1 MTEQISGYVTYK
13 NVKTFM
19 ILFMTK
25 NNIKFNEKLM
35 TDDNVNSFIL
45 EYKEEKKNNP
55 SPKKI
60 EPTLNKE
67 LYLEWSKKPHIDI
80 YERIYKYT
88 GEKIANALK
97 ETGINPKKYL
107 GTTNYSKKKEPLTR
121 ALIEMYK
128 NGKLE
133 NMTNISVSSEKRHV
147 KDDDNSS
154 IEEDE
159 FVDAK
164 DTDEDEDEDE
174 DEEPIKNLKEEYT
187 GKTLKELKLLCKERS
202 IELDKTAKKEDMVNL
217 LVVYDIN

>member
-67 LYLEWSKKPHIDI
+67 LYLEWS
-80 YERIYKYT
+80 
-88 GEKIANALK
+88 
-97 ETGINPKKYL
+97 
-107 GTTNYSKKKEPLTR
+107 
-121 ALIEMYK
+121 
-128 NGKLE
+128 NG
-133 NMTNISVSSEKRHV
+133 
-147 KDDDNSS
+147 
-154 IEEDE
+154 
-159 FVDAK
+159 
-164 DTDEDEDEDE
+164 
-174 DEEPIKNLKEEYT
+174 
-187 GKTLKELKLLCKERS
+187 
-202 IELDKTAKKEDMVNL
+202 
-217 LVVYDIN
+217 